1 MYNNDIDNDM
11 MAEMDVSV
19 DEFVINAV
27 AHRGS
32 ALNYFEPKL
41 ENCFAFCLLCIRIKI
56 VIEGKRTGKKILMC
70 SVILI
75 R

>member
-32 ALNYFEPKL
+32 ALNYFGS
-41 ENCFAFCLLCIRIKI
+41 R
-56 VIEGKRTGKKILMC
+56 
-70 SVILI
+70 S
-75 R
+75 